1 MLLYQEPALAWS
13 RTALG
18 LQVLAGSLGGVLLI
32 RWRGSLRALSHPLA
46 LALVIYLWDTTLPPP
61 TLPGGVFREYLPRV
75 VVGLLIDLVETI
87 RHRRTPRPRT
97 VHIRAGFLSI
107 QHAAALLGI
116 PVDEVWQRMHQVGR
130 TAMRTPDGDEA
141 LSLDDVRA
149 ITRE

>member
-1 MLLYQEPALAWS
+1 M
-13 RTALG
+13 
-18 LQVLAGSLGGVLLI
+18 LLI
-32 RWRGSLRALSHPLA
+32 RSRGSLRALSYPVVLA
-46 LALVIYLWDTTLPPP
+46 VVIYLWDTTLPPP
-61 TLPGGVFREYLPRV
+61 TLPGGVLRDYLPRMV
-75 VVGLLIDLVETI
+75 IVGLLIDLVV
-87 RHRRTPRPRT
+87 RVQHRPARQPRT

-116 PVDEVWQRMHQVGR
+116 PVDEVRQRMHQAGR